1 MNKKYLIPG
10 ILFILGCSTVSGE
23 QNIQQNIFLNDDK
36 VELTLTPDTPL
47 ARQAVTTWNSNEKP
61 RLTNEKLFALKKS
74 ELPEGVD
81 IGRISKIVR
90 SISTMKGQ
98 TYYSNRHKKTEILY
112 HDAYLIDGPKSK
124 KRIADDT
131 EGSAEGKVLYCM
143 QDDNSFGKCYYKLNY
158 HQTQNEVSVCFDNFE
173 SLKFGFITAAKAHN
187 IKINFV
193 AVDNGDEFLIYLIV
207 QAYYPRISVL
217 EDKMIDSFN
226 ARVDS
231 IYKWFVG
238 QLAD

>member
-23 QNIQQNIFLNDDK
+23 QNVQQNIFLNDDK

-47 ARQAVTTWNSNEKP
+47 ARQAVTTWNSNENP
-61 RLTNEKLFALKKS
+61 RLTNEKLVALKKS

-124 KRIADDT
+124 
-131 EGSAEGKVLYCM
+131 
-143 QDDNSFGKCYYKLNY
+143 N
-158 HQTQNEVSVCFDNFE
+158 VSLTI
-173 SLKFGFITAAKAHN
+173 LKAVPREKFFTAC
-187 IKINFV
+187 
-193 AVDNGDEFLIYLIV
+193 
-207 QAYYPRISVL
+207 R
-217 EDKMIDSFN
+217 MIIHLAN
-226 ARVDS
+226 ATTS
-231 IYKWFVG
+231 
-238 QLAD
+238 